1 MERFTPPA
9 GVAPVT
15 GVTVAG
21 VPRAAGAVAAAGGL
35 GAGGIA
41 GSEFTGVAVVG
52 RMDGIRGGVA
62 AGAPAGDTR
71 GGMAG
76 GTLRGGIAGGMD
88 RGGITGGIAL
98 GGIAGAPG
106 CPVRGAAGG
115 IDGGIARGGI
125 AGGIARPG
133 SVGRGTGAEAA
144 VGALETGLIAAPG
157 IGGVS
162 FGNEGRGGDV
172 LPVGAREPSTKA
184 VAGVALGTRGRSTGA
199 AAAGGVAIG
208 DATAGIGGV
217 IGRGVGGVVGGVIGR
232 GAAGGIVAV
241 NGARGGVTARGGMAG
256 VAART
261 GGWNATGVG
270 DAGRPP
276 PDIGAGVTDR
286 GVRRLGDG
294 SKVSGAASASDS
306 ISARS
311 DASHPSLPAAPP
323 ALPLARTFGWSSE
336 TRMTA
341 PHTEHRA
348 RTPSGGT
355 FAGSTLNTDWHSTHE
370 TFNDP
375 PTRLLVRPAETACL
389 PRVHHHD
396 DPQSRRTPAGSWRSS
411 SSPSRAHSPAPRG

>member
-1 MERFTPPA
+1 
-9 GVAPVT
+9 
-15 GVTVAG
+15 
-21 VPRAAGAVAAAGGL
+21 
-35 GAGGIA
+35 
-41 GSEFTGVAVVG
+41 
-52 RMDGIRGGVA
+52 
-62 AGAPAGDTR
+62 
-71 GGMAG
+71 MAG
-76 GTLRGGIAGGMD
+76 GAAEGTVRGDIAGGMD

-144 VGALETGLIAAPG
+144 VGALGTGLIAAPG

-162 FGNEGRGGDV
+162 FGNEGRGGEV
-172 LPVGAREPSTKA
+172 LPVGAREPSTNA

-208 DATAGIGGV
+208 EATAGIGGV
-217 IGRGVGGVVGGVIGR
+217 IGRG
-232 GAAGGIVAV
+232 AAGGIEAA

-294 SKVSGAASASDS
+294 SNVSGAASASDS

-311 DASHPSLPAAPP
+311 DASHLSLPAAPP

-375 PTRLLVRPAETACL
+375 PTRLLVRPAGTACL

-396 DPQSRRTPAGSWRSS
+396 DRQSRRTPAASWRSS